1 MVVSNFIA
9 SDIQPLYLNN
19 YCTWLNFNVPLQ
31 PYFTNTVIPA
41 MYIRMREKTKKL
53 LSSVRYCSVTTD
65 IWTAQHSTRSY
76 ICLTVHFVTSSC
88 ELASYCL
95 STKELLGE
103 RTTTNIHNTAIQRM
117 LSAWNINTEKVVAV
131 VTDNAR
137 NIVNTQ
143 QS

>member
-1 MVVSNFIA
+1 
-9 SDIQPLYLNN
+9 
-19 YCTWLNFNVPLQ
+19 
-31 PYFTNTVIPA
+31 
-41 MYIRMREKTKKL
+41 MYIRKREKTKKL
-53 LSSVRYCSVTTD
+53 LSSVWYCSVTTD

-88 ELASYCL
+88 ELVSYCL

-103 RTTTNIHNTAIQRM
+103 HIATNIHNTAIQRM

-131 VTDNAR
+131 VTDNAK